1 LHVYRRPAR
10 YDERLELVTTCS
22 KVTTSKIEH
31 IYRLSRCNDGAV
43 IAEGSTKLA
52 CVTTDGRVRRMP
64 AFMYP
69 EQSE

>member
-1 LHVYRRPAR
+1 VYRQPAR

-22 KVTTSKIEH
+22 KVAASKIEH
-31 IYRLSRCNDGAV
+31 IYQLSRSNDGVV

-52 CVTTDGRVRRMP
+52 CVTADGNVRRIS

-69 EQSE
+69 APGE